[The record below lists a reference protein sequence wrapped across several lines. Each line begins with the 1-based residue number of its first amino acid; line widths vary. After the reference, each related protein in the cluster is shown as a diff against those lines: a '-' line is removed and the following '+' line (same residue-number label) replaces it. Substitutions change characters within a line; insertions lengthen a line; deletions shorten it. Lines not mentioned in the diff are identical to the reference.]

1 MAMSVGSK
9 GGGGGRRGSRRGGGR
24 GGPISEINVTPLVD
38 VMLVLL
44 IIFMVAA
51 PMMTTGVPIDL
62 PQTQAGALNA
72 QTQPITISV
81 KASGEVFIQ
90 ETAIPVTEI
99 AAKLQAIATTGY
111 NERIFVR
118 GDGQAP
124 YGTIADVMSR
134 IQEAGYKNIG
144 LVTQQKQDH

>member
-1 MAMSVGSK
+1 MAQLNK
-9 GGGGGRRGSRRGGGR
+9 GRRLMGD
-24 GGPISEINVTPLVD
+24 INVVPYID

-51 PMMTTGVPIDL
+51 PMMTSGVPIDL

-72 QTQPITISV
+72 QTQPITISI
-81 KASGEVFIQ
+81 KADGQVFLQ
-90 ETAIPVTEI
+90 ETQIQAADI

-118 GDGQAP
+118 GDGKAP
-124 YGTIADVMSR
+124 YGVIADVMSR

-144 LVTQQKQDH
+144 LVTQQITDH